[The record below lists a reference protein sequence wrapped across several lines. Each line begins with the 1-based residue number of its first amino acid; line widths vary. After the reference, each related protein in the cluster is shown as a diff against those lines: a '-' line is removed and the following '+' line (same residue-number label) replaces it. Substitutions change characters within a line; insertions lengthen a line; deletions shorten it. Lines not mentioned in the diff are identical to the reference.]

1 MIGDVRYTEPL
12 KRQYNRR
19 YYAFHIFKIVTN
31 IGHSIKIEEVL
42 EKIPVLGSI
51 HQRKKLPKCANF
63 LEGIEFDEYSK
74 ITIMQCIWRIN
85 FNKTVFP

>member
-31 IGHSIKIEEVL
+31 IGHSIKIEEAL
-42 EKIPVLGSI
+42 KKSPVLGSI
-51 HQRKKLPKCANF
+51 HQRKSYLNVLILKKVLNLMNIVKSLLCNAF
-63 LEGIEFDEYSK
+63 GE
-74 ITIMQCIWRIN
+74 
-85 FNKTVFP
+85 